1 MSTKYD
7 LARLMIQSSTQ
18 DSSVYIGCDSKVF
31 KDNGRWFAKY
41 TTVIVLHMDSKHGAR
56 VFHYSEI
63 QPDFRN
69 IRVRMVNEAA
79 QAITVFDA
87 IADVIGDRHVEIH
100 LDINANPE
108 HKSNVAASEAMGY
121 VLGVTGIKPKIKP
134 EAFAASYAA
143 DHCVRGKN
151 RW

>member
-1 MSTKYD
+1 MYD
-7 LARLMIQSSTQ
+7 LAKAINSSSSK

-41 TTVIVLHMDSKHGAR
+41 TTVIVVHMDSKHGAK
-56 VFHYSEI
+56 VFHYSEV
-63 QPDFRN
+63 QPDFRQ
-69 IRVRMVNEAA
+69 IRVRMVNEA
-79 QAITVFDA
+79 QYAINVFNE
-87 IADVIGDRHVEIH
+87 IADVLGDRHCEIH
-100 LDINANPE
+100 LDINASPK
-108 HKSNVAASEAMGY
+108 HKSNEAAAEAVGY
-121 VLGVTGIKPKIKP
+121 VLGVTGIHPKIKP

>member
-1 MSTKYD
+1 MSYD
-7 LARLMIQSSTQ
+7 LARAMIASSSK

-56 VFHYSEI
+56 VFHYNETH
-63 QPDFRN
+63 PDFRN
-69 IRVRMVNEAA
+69 IRVRMVTEA
-79 QAITVFDA
+79 QHAINVFDA
-87 IADVIGDRHVEIH
+87 IADVLDGRHCEIH
-100 LDINANPE
+100 LDINASPK
-108 HKSNVAASEAMGY
+108 HKSNEAASEAIGY
-121 VLGVTGIKPKIKP
+121 VRGVTGLNPKIKP